1 MNILIY
7 LIIALLFVVLIF
19 WTWNNTKDFDD
30 TKKRI
35 TFIIFGIIILGVV
48 TLIFFNIS
56 KIGIGYPKK
65 EMVNQVRKLTML
77 IFIPVNG
84 FLSLPHIATIKEQI
98 GQKSLEEEK
107 IKRKIIILGIVFII
121 TAIIEINYM
130 KDFQNGIIQMLNNR

>member
-56 KIGIGYPKK
+56 KVGIEYPKK

-107 IKRKIIILGIVFII
+107 IKRKIIIIIIVFII

>member
-7 LIIALLFVVLIF
+7 LIIALLFAVLIF
-19 WTWNNTKDFDD
+19 WSWNNTKDFDD
-30 TKKRI
+30 TKQRI

-56 KIGIGYPKK
+56 KIGIEYPKK
-65 EMVNQVRKLTML
+65 EMANQVRKLTML

-107 IKRKIIILGIVFII
+107 IKRKIIILGVIFII

-130 KDFQNGIIQMLNNR
+130 KDFQDGIIQMLNNK

>member
-56 KIGIGYPKK
+56 KVGIEYPKK